1 MLRAA
6 DFWITKPTFPAGKI
20 SAKPD
25 RKPMS
30 ASRSNPAREHWYK
43 FIVIGRSN
51 RDMRRASAGDEL
63 HFSVN
68 NFIKAGIF
76 RLRARKIAGIFHRI
90 YGLNFKKIISNFLAR
105 IKFRIKGGARKKPDG
120 ESERCQNDNA

>member
-1 MLRAA
+1 MFCAA
-6 DFWITKPTFPAGKI
+6 DFWIAKPPFPAEKF
-20 SAKPD
+20 S
-25 RKPMS
+25 RKPYEKPGRG
-30 ASRSNPAREHWYK
+30 SRSNPAREHWHK

-68 NFIKAGIF
+68 NFIKVGIF

-90 YGLNFKKIISNFLAR
+90 YGLDFEKIISNFLAR
-105 IKFRIKGGARKKPDG
+105 IKFRIERGSRKKPDG

>member
-1 MLRAA
+1 MLGAA

-20 SAKPD
+20 PAKPD

-51 RDMRRASAGDEL
+51 RDMRRASAGDKL

-68 NFIKAGIF
+68 NFIKVGIF

-90 YGLNFKKIISNFLAR
+90 YGLDLKKIISNFLAR
-105 IKFRIKGGARKKPDG
+105 IKFRIERGSQKKPDG